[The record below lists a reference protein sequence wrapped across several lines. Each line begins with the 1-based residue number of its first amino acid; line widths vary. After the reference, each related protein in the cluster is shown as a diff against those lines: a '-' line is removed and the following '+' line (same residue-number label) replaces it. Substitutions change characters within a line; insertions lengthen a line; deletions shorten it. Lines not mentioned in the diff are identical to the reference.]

1 MSQFE
6 ADIRIRSFQVDINK
20 NLSIPSLLGIN
31 QERAIHHTE
40 MLGYG
45 KEKTLD
51 KGYLWIITAQHFH
64 IERLPV
70 YDEKIKIITY
80 PGKQRSFFLPR
91 YLEIV
96 DQNGNRL
103 VKGTTL
109 WALIKKENRKIL
121 EPSDIGIVIQG
132 EEKGTEIPPF
142 FSLPKEDTSD
152 QRFYRK
158 ADYSNCDLNGHI
170 NNTRY
175 AEECLRHI
183 PNDIVRNYPIKEI
196 GAKYRKEVRLGEKFL
211 VHSSSKDKTYFFK
224 SCPFSLRLCF

>member
-1 MSQFE
+1 MSQLE
-6 ADIRIRSFQVDINK
+6 ADIQIRSFQVDINK

-40 MLGYG
+40 ELGYG

-51 KGYLWIITAQHFH
+51 KGYLWIITAQHFQVT
-64 IERLPV
+64 RLPV
-70 YDEKIKIITY
+70 YNEKISIITY

-91 YLEIV
+91 YLEIL
-96 DQNGNRL
+96 DKDGNRL

-109 WALIKKENRKIL
+109 WTLIKKDSRKIL
-121 EPSDIGIVIQG
+121 EPGEIGIHIEG
-132 EEKGTEIPPF
+132 SEKGTEIPPF
-142 FSLPKEDTSD
+142 FSVPDRKPSGKG
-152 QRFYRK
+152 FYRK

-170 NNTRY
+170 NNTKY

-183 PNDIVRNYPIKEI
+183 PNDIVRNHPIKEI
-196 GAKYRKEVRLGEKFL
+196 GAKYRKEVRIGERFL
-211 VHSSSKDKTYFFK
+211 VHYSEGERTYFFK